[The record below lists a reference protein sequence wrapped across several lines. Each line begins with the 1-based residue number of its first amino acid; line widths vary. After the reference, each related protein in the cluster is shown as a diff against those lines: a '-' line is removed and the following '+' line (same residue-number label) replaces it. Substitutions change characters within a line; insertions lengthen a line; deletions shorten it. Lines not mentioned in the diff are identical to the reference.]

1 VLRRLKDWWLPLD
14 SQRNLERTE
23 EKLAELGTV
32 DAKLQSLVKRLISA
46 IYEKSYPHHFNEIN
60 TTRRAQMAKPTKKVK
75 PTIELLQKC
84 PTGIKGLDEITGG
97 GLPQGRPTLVCGGTG
112 CGKTL
117 LAMEFLVRGATEYG
131 EPGVYMSFE
140 EKSEELTKNF
150 ASLGFDLND
159 LVARKKLALDYVH
172 IERKE
177 IEETGEYDLEGLFIR
192 IGYAIATVGAK
203 RVVLDT
209 IETLFSGFT
218 DEVILRSELKR
229 LFGFLKDKGVTAVI
243 TGEQGE
249 GSLTRFG
256 LEEYVADCVIF
267 LNHIVE
273 QQIATRRMRIVKYRG
288 SAHGT
293 NEYPF
298 LIDEQGFSVMPISSI
313 GLDHAASKERVST
326 GIPRLDTMLGV
337 EGYYRGSS
345 VLVTGT
351 AGTGK
356 SSMAAHFVDAACRR
370 GERCLYFAFE
380 ESRNQIIRNMRSI
393 GIDLEQ
399 WVNKGLLEFRN
410 SRPSLYGLEMHLVT
424 MHKAIEGFKPAIVVV
439 DPISNLVA
447 AASEMEVKSML
458 SRLIDFLKMKQITAF
473 CTDLTAVG
481 GSLERTE
488 VGISSLMDTWLLLQF
503 MEANGE
509 RNRGLYILKSRG
521 MEHSNQVREYCLTSN
536 GAQLQDVYVGPG
548 GVLTGASRVAQEA
561 RDKAETLERSQE
573 IERKQRDIERKK
585 AVIEAQIEALR
596 NSFEAEKDELERAIA
611 REKLHQEVLVEETQ
625 AMARARKADELPP
638 IKGNAVKTGKRGRK

>member
-1 VLRRLKDWWLPLD
+1 M
-14 SQRNLERTE
+14 
-23 EKLAELGTV
+23 
-32 DAKLQSLVKRLISA
+32 VK
-46 IYEKSYPHHFNEIN
+46 P
-60 TTRRAQMAKPTKKVK
+60 KVK
-75 PTIELLQKC
+75 PAIEVLLKS
-84 PTGIKGLDEITGG
+84 PTGINGLDEITGG
-97 GLPQGRPTLVCGGTG
+97 GLPKGRPTLVCGGTG

-117 LAMEFLVRGATEYG
+117 FAMEFLVRGAMEYD
-131 EPGVYMSFE
+131 EPGVYLSFE
-140 EKSEELTKNF
+140 EKSEELAKNF

-159 LVARKKLALDYVH
+159 LEARKKLSLDYVH
-172 IERKE
+172 IERRE

-192 IGYAIATVGAK
+192 IGYAIESIGAK

-229 LFGFLKDKGVTAVI
+229 LFGFLKDQGVTAVI

-267 LNHIVE
+267 LSHQVAE
-273 QQIATRRMRIVKYRG
+273 QIATRRLRIVKYRG
-288 SAHGT
+288 SVHGT

-313 GLDHAASKERVST
+313 GLDHAASSERVST
-326 GIPRLDTMLGV
+326 GIPRLDTMIGGK
-337 EGYYRGSS
+337 GYYKGSS
-345 VLVTGT
+345 ILVTGT
-351 AGTGK
+351 SGTGK

-399 WVNKGLLEFRN
+399 WVKKGLLEFRN

-424 MHKAIEGFKPAIVVV
+424 MHKAIEAFKPAIVVV
-439 DPISNLVA
+439 DPISNLMA

-473 CTDLTAVG
+473 CTDLTSTNSSVECTA
-481 GSLERTE
+481 
-488 VGISSLMDTWLLLQF
+488 VGISSLMDTWLLLKV
-503 MEANGE
+503 MEESGE

-521 MEHSNQVREYCLTSN
+521 MEHSNQVREFCLTDN
-536 GAQLQDVYVGPG
+536 GAQLRDVYVGSG
-548 GVLTGASRVAQEA
+548 MVMTGAARVAQEA
-561 RDKAETLERSQE
+561 RDRLEILSRNHDV
-573 IERKQRDIERKK
+573 ERKQRDIERKK
-585 AVIEAQIEALR
+585 ALIEAQITALR
-596 NSFEAEKDELERAIA
+596 ASFEVEKDELEQAIA
-611 REKLHQEVLVEETQ
+611 REKLHQEVLAEETQ
-625 AMARARKADELPP
+625 AMARNRKADELAS
-638 IKGNAVKTGKRGRK
+638 IKASTAKSGKRGGK

>member
-1 VLRRLKDWWLPLD
+1 
-14 SQRNLERTE
+14 
-23 EKLAELGTV
+23 
-32 DAKLQSLVKRLISA
+32 
-46 IYEKSYPHHFNEIN
+46 
-60 TTRRAQMAKPTKKVK
+60 MAKPSKTVK
-75 PTIELLQKC
+75 PSIELLQKC

-97 GLPQGRPTLVCGGTG
+97 GLPKGRPTLVCGGTG

-117 LAMEFLVRGATEYG
+117 LAMEFLVRGTTEFG

-159 LVARKKLALDYVH
+159 LANRKKLALDYVH
-172 IERKE
+172 IERSE

-192 IGYAIATVGAK
+192 LGYAIDSIGAK

-218 DEVILRSELKR
+218 NEVILRAELKR
-229 LFGFLKDKGVTAVI
+229 LFTFLKDKGVTAVI

-249 GSLTRFG
+249 RTLTRFG

-267 LNHIVE
+267 LSHKVD
-273 QQIATRRMRIVKYRG
+273 QQIATRRMRIIKYRG

-313 GLDHAASKERVST
+313 GLDHPASIERVST
-326 GIPRLDTMLGV
+326 GIPRLDTMIGGK
-337 EGYYRGSS
+337 GYFRGSS

-393 GIDLEQ
+393 GINLEQ

-410 SRPSLYGLEMHLVT
+410 SRPTLYGLEMHLVT
-424 MHKAIEGFKPAIVVV
+424 MHKAIESFKPTIVVV

-447 AASEMEVKSML
+447 AASDMEVKSML

-481 GSLERTE
+481 GSLERTD
-488 VGISSLMDTWLLLQF
+488 VGISSLMDTWLLLQVI
-503 MEANGE
+503 EGSGE
-509 RNRGLYILKSRG
+509 RNRALYILKSRG
-521 MEHSNQVREYCLTSN
+521 MEHSNQVREFRLTSN

-548 GVLTGASRVAQEA
+548 GVLTGSGRVAQES
-561 RDKAETLERSQE
+561 RERAETLERNQD

-585 AVIEAQIEALR
+585 AVIEAQIAALR
-596 NSFEAEKDELERAIA
+596 SEFEAERDELERTIS
-611 REKLHQEVLVEETQ
+611 REKLHQKVLADETQ
-625 AMARARKADELPP
+625 ALARSRKSDDLLPKKVSP
-638 IKGNAVKTGKRGRK
+638 AKTVKRGRK

>member
-1 VLRRLKDWWLPLD
+1 
-14 SQRNLERTE
+14 
-23 EKLAELGTV
+23 
-32 DAKLQSLVKRLISA
+32 
-46 IYEKSYPHHFNEIN
+46 
-60 TTRRAQMAKPTKKVK
+60 MAKPTKNAK
-75 PTIELLQKC
+75 PAIESLQKC

-117 LAMEFLVRGATEYG
+117 LSMEFLIRGATEFG
-131 EPGVYMSFE
+131 EPGVYISFE
-140 EKSEELTKNF
+140 EKAEELTKNF
-150 ASLGFDLND
+150 ASLGFDLNALAAD
-159 LVARKKLALDYVH
+159 KKIALDYIH
-172 IERKE
+172 IDRSE

-192 IGYAIATVGAK
+192 LGYAIDSIGAK
-203 RVVLDT
+203 RVALDT
-209 IETLFSGFT
+209 IEALFSGFSN
-218 DEVILRSELKR
+218 EVILRAELRR
-229 LFGFLKDKGVTAVI
+229 LFGFLKLKGVTAVI

-249 GSLTRFG
+249 KSLTRFG

-267 LNHIVE
+267 LNHKVD

-313 GLDHAASKERVST
+313 GLDHAASSERVSS
-326 GIPRLDTMLGV
+326 GIPRLDTMLGQK
-337 EGYYRGSS
+337 GYYRGSS
-345 VLVTGT
+345 ILATGT

-410 SRPSLYGLEMHLVT
+410 SRPTLYGLEMHLVT
-424 MHKAIEGFKPAIVVV
+424 MHKGIEQFKPAIVVV

-447 AASEMEVKSML
+447 ASSDMEVKSML

-473 CTDLTAVG
+473 CTDLTSVS
-481 GSLERTE
+481 GSLERTD
-488 VGISSLMDTWLLLQF
+488 VGISSLMDTWLLLQ
-503 MEANGE
+503 MIEGSGE

-521 MEHSNQVREYCLTSN
+521 MEHSNQVREYRLSDN
-536 GAQLQDVYVGPG
+536 GAILQDVYVGPG
-548 GVLTGASRVAQEA
+548 GVLTGAGRVAQEA
-561 RDKAETLERSQE
+561 REKAETLERNQE

-585 AVIEAQIEALR
+585 SVIEAQIEALR
-596 NSFEAEKDELERAIA
+596 TNFEAEKDDLERAIA
-611 REKLHQEVLVEETQ
+611 REKMHQEVLAEETQ
-625 AMARARKADELPP
+625 AMARSRKADEQPAK
-638 IKGNAVKTGKRGRK
+638 KGNTIKAGKKVRK

>member
-1 VLRRLKDWWLPLD
+1 
-14 SQRNLERTE
+14 
-23 EKLAELGTV
+23 
-32 DAKLQSLVKRLISA
+32 
-46 IYEKSYPHHFNEIN
+46 
-60 TTRRAQMAKPTKKVK
+60 MAKTNKHVK
-75 PTIELLQKC
+75 QLEALQKC

-117 LAMEFLVRGATEYG
+117 LTMEFLIRGATEFG
-131 EPGVYMSFE
+131 EPGVYISFE
-140 EKSEELTKNF
+140 EKTEELTKNF
-150 ASLGFDLND
+150 ASLGFDLNALAVD
-159 LVARKKLALDYVH
+159 KKIVLNYIH
-172 IERKE
+172 IDRSE

-192 IGYAIATVGAK
+192 IGHAIDSIGAK
-203 RVVLDT
+203 RVALDT
-209 IETLFSGFT
+209 VEALFSGFSN
-218 DEVILRSELKR
+218 EVILRAELRR
-229 LFGFLKDKGVTAVI
+229 LFGFLKLKGVTAVI

-249 GSLTRFG
+249 KSLTRFG

-267 LNHIVE
+267 LNHKVD

-313 GLDHAASKERVST
+313 GLDHAASSERVSS
-326 GIPRLDTMLGV
+326 GIPRLDTMLG
-337 EGYYRGSS
+337 EKGYFRGSS
-345 VLVTGT
+345 ILVTGT

-356 SSMAAHFVDAACRR
+356 SSMAAHFIDAACRR

-424 MHKAIEGFKPAIVVV
+424 MHKAIEAFKPTIVVV

-458 SRLIDFLKMKQITAF
+458 SRLIDFLKMKGITAF
-473 CTDLTAVG
+473 CTDLTSVVS
-481 GSLERTE
+481 SLERTDI
-488 VGISSLMDTWLLLQF
+488 GISSLMDTWLLLQVI
-503 MEANGE
+503 EGSGE

-521 MEHSNQVREYCLTSN
+521 MEHSNQVREYRLTDN
-536 GAQLQDVYVGPG
+536 GAILQDVYVGSG
-548 GVLTGASRVAQEA
+548 GVLTGAGRVAQEA
-561 RDKAETLERSQE
+561 KEKGETLERNQE
-573 IERKQRDIERKK
+573 IERKQRDIERRK

-596 NSFEAEKDELERAIA
+596 TSFEAEKDDLERAIA
-611 REKLHQEVLVEETQ
+611 REKLHQQVLSEESQ
-625 AMARARKADELPP
+625 SMARSRKADKQQPQ
-638 IKGNAVKTGKRGRK
+638 KGKAIKTGKKVGK

>member
-1 VLRRLKDWWLPLD
+1 
-14 SQRNLERTE
+14 
-23 EKLAELGTV
+23 
-32 DAKLQSLVKRLISA
+32 
-46 IYEKSYPHHFNEIN
+46 
-60 TTRRAQMAKPTKKVK
+60 MAKATKNVK
-75 PTIELLQKC
+75 PALEILQKC

-131 EPGVYMSFE
+131 EQGVYMSFE
-140 EKSEELTKNF
+140 EKTEELSKNF

-159 LVARKKLALDYVH
+159 LVTRKKLALDYVH
-172 IERKE
+172 VDRSE
-177 IEETGEYDLEGLFIR
+177 IEETGIYDLEGLFVR
-192 IGYAIATVGAK
+192 VGYAIDAIGAK

-209 IETLFSGFT
+209 IETLFSGFSN
-218 DEVILRSELKR
+218 EMVLRSELKR
-229 LFGFLKDKGVTAVI
+229 LFSFLKDRGVTAII

-249 GSLTRFG
+249 QTLTRFG

-267 LNHIVE
+267 LNHKVAE
-273 QQIATRRMRIVKYRG
+273 QVATRRLRIVKYRG

-313 GLDHAASKERVST
+313 GLDHTASSERISS
-326 GIPRLDTMLGV
+326 GIQRLDTMLG
-337 EGYYRGSS
+337 EKGYYRGSS
-345 VLVTGT
+345 ILVTGT

-356 SSMAAHFVDAACRR
+356 SSAAAHFVDAACRR

-410 SRPSLYGLEMHLVT
+410 SRPTLFGLEMHLVT
-424 MHKAIEGFKPAIVVV
+424 MHKAIEGFNPAVVV
-439 DPISNLVA
+439 IDPISNLVA
-447 AASEMEVKSML
+447 AASEREVRSML
-458 SRLIDFLKMKQITAF
+458 SRLIDYMKMKGITAF
-473 CTDLTAVG
+473 CTDLNTGSRDMEQQTDVG
-481 GSLERTE
+481 
-488 VGISSLMDTWLLLQF
+488 VSSLMDTWLLLQII
-503 MEANGE
+503 ETSGE

-521 MEHSNQVREYCLTSN
+521 MEHSNQIREFFLSDN
-536 GAQLQDVYVGPG
+536 GAQLRDVYVGSG
-548 GVLTGASRVAQEA
+548 GVLTGASRAAQEA
-561 RDKAETLERSQE
+561 RDKVEILERGQD
-573 IERKQRDIERKK
+573 IERKQRDVERKK
-585 AVIEAQIEALR
+585 AVIEAQITALR
-596 NSFEAEKDELERAIA
+596 ISFEAEKDDLEQAIA

-625 AMARARKADELPP
+625 AMARTRKADELPP
-638 IKGNAVKTGKRGRK
+638 IKGNTAKIAKRGRK

>member
-1 VLRRLKDWWLPLD
+1 
-14 SQRNLERTE
+14 
-23 EKLAELGTV
+23 
-32 DAKLQSLVKRLISA
+32 
-46 IYEKSYPHHFNEIN
+46 
-60 TTRRAQMAKPTKKVK
+60 MAKANKNVK
-75 PTIELLQKC
+75 AALEILQKC

-97 GLPQGRPTLVCGGTG
+97 GLPLGRPTLVCGGTG

-150 ASLGFDLND
+150 ASLGFDLNE
-159 LVARKKLALDYVH
+159 LVARQKLALDYVH
-172 IERKE
+172 IDRSE
-177 IEETGEYDLEGLFIR
+177 IEETGIYDLEGLFIR
-192 IGYAIATVGAK
+192 IAYAIDSIGAK

-209 IETLFSGFT
+209 IEMLFSGFSN
-218 DEVILRSELKR
+218 EVVLRSELKR
-229 LFGFLKDKGVTAVI
+229 LFSFLKDKGVTAII

-249 GSLTRFG
+249 QTLTRFG

-267 LNHIVE
+267 LNHTVTE
-273 QQIATRRMRIVKYRG
+273 QVATRRLRIVKYRG

-313 GLDHAASKERVST
+313 GLDHPASSERISS
-326 GIPRLDTMLGV
+326 GIQRLDTMLG
-337 EGYYRGSS
+337 EKGYFRGSS

-356 SSMAAHFVDAACRR
+356 SSAAAHFVDAACRR
-370 GERCLYFAFE
+370 GERCLYFSFE

-410 SRPSLYGLEMHLVT
+410 SRPTLYGLEMHLVT
-424 MHKAIEGFKPAIVVV
+424 IHKAIEAFDPAIVVI

-447 AASEMEVKSML
+447 AASEREVRSML
-458 SRLIDFLKMKQITAF
+458 SRLIDFMKMKGITAF
-473 CTDLTAVG
+473 CTDLNTSNRNMEQQTDVG
-481 GSLERTE
+481 
-488 VGISSLMDTWLLLQF
+488 VSSLMDTWLLLQII
-503 MEANGE
+503 ETSGE

-521 MEHSNQVREYCLTSN
+521 MEHSNQVREFCLTSN
-536 GAQLQDVYVGPG
+536 GAQLRDVYVGSG

-561 RDKAETLERSQE
+561 SDKVEILERGQD
-573 IERKQRDIERKK
+573 IERKQRDVERKK
-585 AVIEAQIEALR
+585 AVIEAQITALR
-596 NSFEAEKDELERAIA
+596 ISFEAEKDDLEQAIA

-625 AMARARKADELPP
+625 AMARTRQADEPP
-638 IKGNAVKTGKRGRK
+638 PEKGNTAKRGRK